1 MNRKIFFAIIALCSV
16 LIFFQ
21 TCIAKVTKEEADLLK
36 STLTP
41 MGAERAGNKEGTIPT
56 WDGGYTKVPE
66 GWKPGDYRP
75 DFFADEKPLY
85 SITAKNMDQ
94 HLDKL
99 AEGSKA
105 LFKKYPAFRID
116 VYPTHRSAAA
126 PQYVY
131 DATYQNALNAELT
144 DGGLNIKNAYN
155 GIPFP
160 IPKTGVEYVFNHLL
174 RWRGVET
181 KMWFN
186 NFLMTSSGKLITIVM
201 ALNYEQ
207 YSYYRNDISY
217 EEWNGGS
224 WYMLQLQ
231 LAPSYKAGESI
242 LLCDPIDFAHKGRQ
256 TWQYLVGQRRVRRSP
271 QISFDTPDFVASGHN
286 FFDEALV
293 YNGSPERYNWKFIE
307 KKEMVVPYND
317 NDFLKKSMEEVYTPN
332 YMNPD
337 YLRWELHRVYVVE
350 GTLAEGK
357 RHVVPKRR
365 FYLDEDTWAIVLYD
379 GWDAQGELWRFGV
392 ALSLLAPDYP
402 CIVTTSNVLYNI
414 QTGAYGGNNIV
425 NGQPQQMYQVEVKE
439 NRFYTPQNLS
449 AMGVR

>member
-1 MNRKIFFAIIALCSV
+1 MNRKIFFSIIALCSL

-21 TCIAKVTKEEADLLK
+21 TANAKVTKEEADLLK
-36 STLTP
+36 TTLTP
-41 MGAERAGNKEGTIPT
+41 LGAERAGNKEGTIPA

-66 GWKPGDYRP
+66 GWEPGDYRP

-85 SITAKNMDQ
+85 SITAENMDRY
-94 HLDKL
+94 LDKL
-99 AEGSKA
+99 AEGAKA
-105 LFKKYPAFRID
+105 LLKKYPTFRID

-160 IPKTGVEYVFNHLL
+160 IPKTGSEYVFNHLL
-174 RWRGVET
+174 RWRGVEHN
-181 KMWFN
+181 MWFY
-186 NFLMTSSGKLITIVM
+186 NFIVPSSGKLVEVVKGF
-201 ALNYEQ
+201 NREQ
-207 YSYYRNDISY
+207 YPYYRNDVPY

-231 LAPSYKAGESI
+231 LEPSFKAGES
-242 LLCDPIDFAHKGRQ
+242 LLIRDPANFAGEGRK
-256 TWQYLVGQRRVRRSP
+256 TWQYLVGQRRVRRAP
-271 QISFDTPDFVASGHN
+271 QVAFDTPDFVASGHN
-286 FFDEALV
+286 YFDEAFV

-307 KKEMVVPYND
+307 KKEMIIPYN
-317 NDFLKKSMEEVYTPN
+317 NNGIFLKSMKEAYTPD
-332 YMNPD
+332 YVNPD

-365 FYLDEDTWAIVLYD
+365 FYIDEDTWGIVMYD
-379 GWDAQGELWRFGV
+379 GWDAQDQLWRFSFM
-392 ALSLLAPDYP
+392 LSLLEPEVP
-402 CIVTTSNVLYNI
+402 CLFLKASIIYNL
-414 QTGAYGGNNIV
+414 QTGAYGGNNV
-425 NGQPQQMYQVEVKE
+425 FNDQPHQHHQVAP
-439 NRFYTPQNLS
+439 RDDSFYTPQNLAGS
-449 AMGVR
+449 GVR